1 MEEMCN
7 GPHPAN
13 ICAYDIGKYVKTRE
27 GRLTL
32 FVYVYMGTIRVSAP
46 VGKAEGQGRGRRFL
60 NNSCSLLR
68 ASFAVGAFDFLGACG
83 L

>member
-1 MEEMCN
+1 M
-7 GPHPAN
+7 
-13 ICAYDIGKYVKTRE
+13 KTRE

-32 FVYVYMGTIRVSAP
+32 FVHVYMGTIRMSAP
-46 VGKAEGQGRGRRFL
+46 VGRAECRGAGENWGHLL

-68 ASFAVGAFDFLGACG
+68 ASFAIGAFDFLGACG

>member
-1 MEEMCN
+1 M
-7 GPHPAN
+7 
-13 ICAYDIGKYVKTRE
+13 KTRE

-32 FVYVYMGTIRVSAP
+32 FVLCLYGDDAYVRSGG
-46 VGKAEGQGRGRRFL
+46 GKQKAGRGKIWGLL

-68 ASFAVGAFDFLGACG
+68 ASFAVGAFDFLGARG

>member
-1 MEEMCN
+1 M
-7 GPHPAN
+7 
-13 ICAYDIGKYVKTRE
+13 KTRE

-32 FVYVYMGTIRVSAP
+32 FVYAYMGTIAMSVL
-46 VGKAEGQGRGRRFL
+46 VGTAEGQGKDWGSLL

-68 ASFAVGAFDFLGACG
+68 ASFAIGAFDFLGACG